1 MGHVSLSNRQG
12 ATGREKTANT
22 DDNKRKQITQSEDP
36 FDHPSYSNT
45 EEELPKVVGDLKRV
59 ERSQQRIETMNYMR
73 SESDHI
79 EIDSMIDDTHV
90 SADRILE
97 TPNIEISDVTESLD
111 DNLESIL
118 EIRVKSS
125 DSYMRIYE
133 VPAENEIAE
142 NSNIEI
148 SKLLTGKDYHEE
160 EIEMIK
166 VSSSII
172 DEDDFFD
179 SESLLEENNLNEW
192 FSKTKSNLL
201 TDIEDER
208 GVELVQECKKEDK
221 AYTCKE
227 IDDLNDMNN
236 DVENSNV
243 KNKSENSDVKVSE
256 RVSKPIL

>member
-36 FDHPSYSNT
+36 FDHLSYSNT
-45 EEELPKVVGDLKRV
+45 EEGLPEVVGDLKRV

-73 SESDHI
+73 TESDHI

-118 EIRVKSS
+118 KVRVKSS

-133 VPAENEIAE
+133 LPAENEIAE
-142 NSNIEI
+142 NSNIVV
-148 SKLLTGKDYHEE
+148 SKLLTGNDDHEE
-160 EIEMIK
+160 EIEIIE

-172 DEDDFFD
+172 DEDNFFD
-179 SESLLEENNLNEW
+179 SESLLEENNLSEW
-192 FSKTKSNLL
+192 FSEAKSNLL
-201 TDIEDER
+201 TDIE
-208 GVELVQECKKEDK
+208 
-221 AYTCKE
+221 TT
-227 IDDLNDMNN
+227 
-236 DVENSNV
+236 
-243 KNKSENSDVKVSE
+243 
-256 RVSKPIL
+256 